1 MYNYKMIDF
10 CLQVSISGVYKV
22 LVSSMGFIFAHFV
35 YKGSF
40 KQIWVKITEW
50 SIRFENFRFD
60 AISQIMVFHFVH
72 FFEYKKVIWYILA
85 KFTVY
90 RVSFSSS
97 RSNKKQFKLGDLVI
111 GRL

>member
-10 CLQVSISGVYKV
+10 SLQVSISGVYKV

-35 YKGSF
+35 YKESF

-60 AISQIMVFHFVH
+60 AHFTNYGVPFCS
-72 FFEYKKVIWYILA
+72 FFLI
-85 KFTVY
+85 
-90 RVSFSSS
+90 
-97 RSNKKQFKLGDLVI
+97 
-111 GRL
+111 